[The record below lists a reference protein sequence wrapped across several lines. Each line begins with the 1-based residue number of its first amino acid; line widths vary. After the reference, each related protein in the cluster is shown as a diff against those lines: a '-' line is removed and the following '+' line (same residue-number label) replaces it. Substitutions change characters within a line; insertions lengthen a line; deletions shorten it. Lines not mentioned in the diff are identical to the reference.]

1 MTINVQMALVTK
13 ILDTGDL
20 RQPRLYNIL
29 PQYLTDE
36 DAKYIMESI
45 CDSWD
50 SFHVVPTRDTIAQ
63 SYHVKFVDTDQ
74 DMVLLCAQVIAELG
88 RSDYQRIL
96 VEAASLTEGLT
107 EGLSPISAA
116 KQARELFD
124 NLATKYG
131 KIDLY
136 TVGARSDV
144 EFDMLT
150 TEDPTDI
157 RIPWVWSPLQE
168 ASRGLERGEI
178 AILYARMK
186 NGKTFALLEQAVF
199 LALRGYRVLIITPEM
214 TTKQILRRIYA
225 IAGAWDYQLFKTMD
239 LFRAGDSTSLK
250 HRFKLTRLI
259 DFFRKE
265 KTLRIFDP
273 KDAEDQ
279 EISLPL
285 IESLIDQH
293 KTQVLCADQMAYLH
307 TEKKYKEIKDKLGA
321 IARRFKTI
329 SGRGVPVI
337 ATHQSNR
344 TGVKKKAGDKDA
356 DDLADSDQI
365 AQIADIAIRLKLDS
379 VRGIRWFDVAAAREI
394 NIERWAAK
402 ADFCTDM
409 SVLPYDH
416 PALVAGKYIPG
427 SDASRQ
433 RRKVKQGEPLI
444 RR

>member
-36 DAKYIMESI
+36 DARYVLEAIT
-45 CDSWD
+45 DSWD
-50 SFHVVPTRDTIAQ
+50 SFHVIPTRDTIAQ
-63 SYHVKFVDTDQ
+63 SARIEFVDTDQ
-74 DMVLLCAQVIAELG
+74 DMVLLCTQVIEELG
-88 RSDYQRIL
+88 RSDYQKIL
-96 VEAASLTEGLT
+96 VEVAGWTDVSSIT
-107 EGLSPISAA
+107 AA

-124 NLATKYG
+124 NLAVKYG

-136 TVGARSDV
+136 TAGSRSDV
-144 EFDMLT
+144 EFDMMT

-178 AILYARMK
+178 AIFYARMK

-199 LALRGYRVLIITPEM
+199 LAMRGYRVLIVTPEM

-225 IAGAWDYQLFKTMD
+225 IAGAWDYQLFKTME
-239 LFRAGDSTSLK
+239 LFRAGDAVSLK

-265 KTLRIFDP
+265 KTINIFDP

-279 EISLPL
+279 EISLSL
-285 IESLIDQH
+285 IESLIDQYQV
-293 KTQVLCADQMAYLH
+293 QVLCADQMAYLH
-307 TEKKYKEIKDKLGA
+307 TPKKYKEVRDKLGA

-329 SGRGVPVI
+329 SGSGVPVI

-344 TGVKKKAGDKDA
+344 MGVKKKAGDKDA

-365 AQIADIAIRLKLDS
+365 AQIADLAIRLKLDP
-379 VRGIRWFDVAAAREI
+379 VKGIRWFDVAAARELKLD
-394 NIERWAAK
+394 RWAAK

-409 SVLPYDH
+409 SVLPDDH
-416 PALVAGKYIPG
+416 PALISVKYVPG
-427 SDASRQ
+427 SPDHQ